1 VPLRAE
7 TYGRSR
13 NLWPELEYEAPGHIK
28 LAYKIIIDIIEQDQA
43 RDLIRILSKKS

>member
-1 VPLRAE
+1 MAGAE
-7 TYGRSR
+7 IYGRSWNMR
-13 NLWPELEYEAPGHIK
+13 LRVIK